1 MTLIDIAYQ
10 RLINQR
16 VVGTKF
22 KTPKEVVGWLG
33 AVQAQDYSMAKW
45 AIGTRMAD
53 TTDDHIEAAI
63 NKGEIIRTH
72 VMRPTWHFT
81 LAEDIRWMLA
91 LTVPH
96 VKSSV
101 KSYQVKLGLNEKIFK
116 RTDEIIEKLLRG
128 NNYLTRA
135 EIINEVKKKKIQAD
149 NLQAIHIMFEAE
161 LNGIICNGPMR
172 GKQFTYALMDERI
185 PAVRPLTPEE
195 ALIKLSLKYFTSHGP
210 ATIQDFAWWSGLPA
224 VKAKSGLELVK
235 EKLASEKVEDKV
247 YWFDPSTLSNQH
259 PNLRPPLFL
268 PAFDEFMISY
278 TDRSASLDP
287 KFSKVTMVGNGIFRP
302 IIVVDGKIIG
312 IWLRTIKKNH
322 VLIEPHFFRS
332 KEKLKKKEIELLLKP
347 YGKFLNLDV
356 AVKM

>member
-1 MTLIDIAYQ
+1 MTITDIAYQ
-10 RLINQR
+10 RLLNQR
-16 VVGTKF
+16 VVGSKF

-45 AIGTRMAD
+45 AIGTRMMDA
-53 TTDDHIEAAI
+53 TDDRIEAAI

-81 LAEDIRWMLA
+81 LAEDIRWMLK
-91 LTVPH
+91 LTSPH
-96 VKSSV
+96 IKSSI
-101 KSYQVKLGLNEKIFK
+101 KSYQAKLGLSEKIFK
-116 RTDEIIEKLLRG
+116 RTNEIIEKLLRG
-128 NNYLTRA
+128 NNHLTRT
-135 EIINEVKKKKIQAD
+135 EIITEIKKKKISAD
-149 NLQAIHIMFEAE
+149 NLLAIHIMFDAE
-161 LNGIICNGPMR
+161 LNSIVCNGPMR

-185 PAVRPLTPEE
+185 PTAKSLTPEE
-195 ALIKLSLKYFTSHGP
+195 ALHRLSMKYFTSHRP

-224 VKAKSGLELVK
+224 PKTKAGLELVK
-235 EKLASEKVEDKV
+235 EKLACEKVEGKI
-247 YWFDPSTLSNQH
+247 YWFDPAVLPNQS
-259 PNLRPPLFL
+259 PNLQPPLFL

-287 KFSKVTMVGNGIFRP
+287 KFSKVMMVGNGIFRP

-322 VLIEPHFFRS
+322 VVIEPHFFRP
-332 KEKLKKKEIELLLKP
+332 KEKLKKKEIEVLLKP

-356 AVKM
+356 AIKM